1 MPILENIEP
10 IIHTIYGQSL
20 QLLSEGAIL
29 WVDRNILFIA
39 DLHLGKVEHFRKE
52 GFPLPVQAGHASIN
66 KLEELIKKINPE
78 EVIFLGDLFH
88 SNYNSAWI
96 TFKNSMEIF
105 HEKKFTLVI
114 GNHDILSDE
123 DYSDSVLEVVPE
135 PYILE
140 PFILTHHPEEEVP
153 INLYNLCGHIHPA
166 VRLKG
171 RAMQSM
177 RLPCFYFSDHVGI
190 LPAFGTFTGSHTI
203 QAQAGERVYVVA
215 DDRVIAVQ

>member
-52 GFPLPVQAGHASIN
+52 GFPLPVQAGLASIS
-66 KLEELIKKINPE
+66 KLEKLIEKVNPDQ
-78 EVIFLGDLFH
+78 VIFLGDLFH

-96 TFKNSMEIF
+96 AFKNSMEVF
-105 HEKKFTLVI
+105 QEKNFTLVI

-123 DYSDSVLEVVPE
+123 DYGDSVLKVVTE
-135 PYILE
+135 PYICL
-140 PFILTHHPEEEVP
+140 
-153 INLYNLCGHIHPA
+153 LYT
-166 VRLKG
+166 
-171 RAMQSM
+171 
-177 RLPCFYFSDHVGI
+177 SD
-190 LPAFGTFTGSHTI
+190 A
-203 QAQAGERVYVVA
+203 A
-215 DDRVIAVQ
+215 DE